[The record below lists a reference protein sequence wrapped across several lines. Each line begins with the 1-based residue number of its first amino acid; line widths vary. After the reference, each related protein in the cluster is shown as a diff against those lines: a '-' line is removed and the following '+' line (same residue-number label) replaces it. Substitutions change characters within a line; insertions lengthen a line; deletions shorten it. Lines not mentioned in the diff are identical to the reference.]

1 MIKFKIELATKW
13 ASSDLTRGRLKL
25 ISLPLILIDKSFLI
39 DQKHYLLSFTDL
51 LFHYT
56 IVVNYIN
63 ILFGEVSAY

>member
-13 ASSDLTRGRLKL
+13 ASLDLTRGRLKL

-39 DQKHYLLSFTDL
+39 DQKHYLLSFTNL
-51 LFHYT
+51 LFPYT